1 MNFEKLEEK
10 YDKCPI
16 VLIDRSGSTSSEMI
30 RVDVID
36 DTSISVLD
44 FEVKQATDILMEKKI
59 SKCYLGFWNSSV
71 TWASQEPV
79 DVYTMV
85 SYKPSSSG
93 GTTLQPALNS
103 INDSWLYNKQVS
115 EIYIFTD
122 GEISDSGYS
131 LADTIKKLFQK
142 NVKIQIVTVEP
153 NYNNYLESNCDAG
166 NQLYKILKSESLM
179 GRVKKFISYNQYHL
193 DTPFVSFDNPEIGPG
208 YAPFEGKVF
217 RIDKVADFVTYLSEH
232 IQNKNNN
239 ELLKIAHELT
249 MTLYHL
255 TKDRS
260 MIIQRKII
268 EMFCELFSDTVLY
281 RDIRKMFLQE
291 IDNHSK
297 GKSTTFQGYKNNREK
312 VFEKS
317 QLALYENVKD
327 NISFVPND
335 EYMSFIVNTEEGN
348 YIFKASE
355 TNMSEK
361 IMLSDK
367 TYNNS
372 GTKIGKFHLPM
383 LPMKVKMDHDFY
395 DQCVRQWIRA
405 NYAKKYRLNPASDF
419 ILYYFFADVL
429 RVMLSDVSSEIK
441 EGWKQLAFLNLDR
454 KRFGT
459 DITEYDYL
467 LHNPPAPVTGSE
479 EKINYI
485 FNRCVYHLTKDSEV
499 KIQPMTFWFAFIKCL
514 GDEQLTK
521 TQLVFSSEDLVK
533 DNVDQETVFELIKK
547 HMVPIK
553 QYSYSSN
560 TRNLEYTCY
569 ITWENTS
576 QVGGYVL
583 PAHQLG
589 KIKCSPNFV
598 LTEDAF
604 NAIKTSDFKC
614 PICNKQLDS
623 LLASKVPNEK
633 EYLESLNKDETNKLP
648 TVTEKYYDSTNF
660 ELVNIPED
668 MYLKD
673 DDQTL
678 KKMDDCNFET
688 VAFQINK
695 PYIQE
700 AIGSRSIEV
709 RTQEEFNSS
718 VGHRYSF
725 LNELDFTGACL
736 AGGFCRSI
744 LLRQRLKDLD
754 FFLYWDEH
762 EKNFSR
768 LLKQVLEVLKKND
781 DKLKFLMM
789 YKHLF
794 NVFEVVAVHD
804 PNDFFG
810 DDYVLDNFKQYD
822 FKSLHRFDQ
831 HTIIDPETGKVYKKK
846 GKYRT
851 TEVDKTEQ
859 DIENRDFSNYFEDGD
874 VSGVRMKHRI
884 QFILTKNKNIGEIFS
899 NFDFYPCRVAW
910 DGKTTWFTDK
920 SEFAYKYMVNVVNEN
935 NYSTLFDHR
944 LSKYFSYGFS
954 PVLPLL
960 DIKKVY
966 GNSNLNINDVS
977 FKVISTMD
985 NCIMVEHNSHIED
998 KLKSIEKLEK
1008 KNLENGKSLYKS
1020 SLFCSLVSL
1029 LRYVKINDISYRFSA
1044 EVTVPDESGFMK
1056 FRETEETVKF
1066 IEKIDSRIS
1075 GTNWYGYYRKPAEKK
1090 EDNISI

>member
-1 MNFEKLEEK
+1 MEFETLCEK
-10 YDKCPI
+10 KDTCPI
-16 VLIDRSGSTSSEMI
+16 VLIDKSGSTSSEMI

-44 FEVKQATDILMEKKI
+44 YEVKIATDILMEKGIKE
-59 SKCYLGFWNSSV
+59 CYLGFWDNNIKWTSN
-71 TWASQEPV
+71 EPIE
-79 DVYTMV
+79 VYKMV
-85 SYKPSSSG
+85 SYKPHSSG
-93 GTTLQPALNS
+93 GTTLEPALVS
-103 INDSWLYNKQVS
+103 IKNEWLENKEVC

-122 GEISDSGYS
+122 GEISDYG
-131 LADTIKKLFQK
+131 LGLGEIIKKLFQK

-153 NYNNYLESNCDAG
+153 NEKNYLNSNCNAG
-166 NQLYKILKSESLM
+166 HILYQIIKNQSLM
-179 GRVKKFISYNQYHL
+179 GRVKKFVSYNKHHIE
-193 DTPFVSFDNPEIGPG
+193 TPFVSFDNPEIGPG

-217 RIDKVADFVTYLSEH
+217 RTDKLSDFVTYLSDYV
-232 IQNKNNN
+232 QGKNNN

-268 EMFCELFSDTVLY
+268 SMFCDLFADTVLY
-281 RDIRKMFLQE
+281 RDIRNMFMQE
-291 IDNHSK
+291 IENHSK
-297 GKSTTFQGYKNNREK
+297 GKSNTFQSYKNNREK

-327 NISFVPND
+327 NISFTPND
-335 EYMSFIVNTEEGN
+335 DYMSFIMNTEEGN

-355 TNMSEK
+355 TNMCEK

-367 TYNNS
+367 TYNNA
-372 GTKIGKFHLPM
+372 GTKVGKFHLPM
-383 LPMKVKMDHDFY
+383 LPVKVKMDHDFY
-395 DQCVRQWIRA
+395 DQCVRQWMRA

-429 RVMLSDVSSEIK
+429 RVMLSDVSSDIK
-441 EGWKQLAFLNLDR
+441 QAWKDLAFLNLDR

-459 DITEYDYL
+459 DVTEYDYL

-485 FNRCVYHLTKDSEV
+485 FNRCVYHLSRDAEV

-514 GDEQLTK
+514 GDEQLSK
-521 TQLVFSSEDLVK
+521 TQLVYCAEDLVK
-533 DNVDQETVFELIKK
+533 DNVDQESVFELIKK

-560 TRNLEYTCY
+560 NRNLEYTCY

-589 KIKCSPNFV
+589 KVKCSPNFV
-598 LTEDAF
+598 ITQEAF
-604 NAIKTSDFKC
+604 DTIKTSDFKC
-614 PICNKQLDS
+614 PICNKHLESDF
-623 LLASKVPNEK
+623 AIKVPNEK
-633 EYLESLNKDETNKLP
+633 EYLESLNSTGSDKLP
-648 TVTEKYYDSTNF
+648 TITEKYYDSTNF

-678 KKMDDCNFET
+678 KKMDDCNFESI
-688 VAFQINK
+688 AFQINK

-709 RTQEEFNSS
+709 RTQEEFNNS
-718 VGHRYSF
+718 VSHRYSF

-736 AGGFCRSI
+736 AGGFCRSV

-754 FFLYWDEH
+754 FFLYGDDH

-789 YKHLF
+789 YKHQF

-810 DDYVLDNFKQYD
+810 EEYTLDNFKQYD

-851 TEVDKTEQ
+851 TEVDTTIS

-920 SEFAYKYMVNVVNEN
+920 SEFAYKYMVNVVNED

-944 LSKYFSYGFS
+944 LSKYFTYGFL

-960 DIKKVY
+960 DTSKVEFD
-966 GNSNLNINDVS
+966 SFLNINDVS
-977 FKVISTMD
+977 FKVLTVNN

-1008 KNLENGKSLYKS
+1008 KNLEKGKSLYKS

-1029 LRYVKINDISYRFSA
+1029 LRYVKINDISYRFSGD
-1044 EVTVPDESGFMK
+1044 VVVPDETGFMK
-1056 FRETEETVKF
+1056 FRESDETVKF
-1066 IEKIDSRIS
+1066 IEKIDSRIADMD
-1075 GTNWYGYYRKPAEKK
+1075 WYGYYRKSDK
-1090 EDNISI
+1090 